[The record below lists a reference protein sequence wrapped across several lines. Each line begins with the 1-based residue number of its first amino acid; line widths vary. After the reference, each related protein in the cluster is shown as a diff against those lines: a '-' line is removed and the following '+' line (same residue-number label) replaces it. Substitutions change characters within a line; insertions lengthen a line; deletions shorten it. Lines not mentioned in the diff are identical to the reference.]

1 MSYKKRK
8 PVPEKDMFKSRYK
21 GHHTICET
29 LREIYQLSND
39 ENIKL
44 KCRLSMSMA
53 KSMHERLKKYNK
65 ETDERNKR
73 VEEKRKE
80 S

>member
-1 MSYKKRK
+1 
-8 PVPEKDMFKSRYK
+8 MFKSRYK

-44 KCRLSMSMA
+44 
-53 KSMHERLKKYNK
+53 MHERLKKYKK
-65 ETDERNKR
+65 EADGRKKR
-73 VEEKRKE
+73 EEEKRQKA
-80 S
+80 